1 MTTGGGAAE
10 PRVFTIGGLAGMIG
24 SSRRVLE
31 GALAPFPGAAGDPE
45 GLFAEPLAEG
55 GVLPGPGNVVVRL
68 PEVPVCP
75 LGRPIEPGAAV
86 GWVCGALPAPFRDD
100 RYIVE
105 FTGRNE
111 VRVLAYL
118 DRFGRVFTADEPSE
132 VPPARVPDLAFVRD
146 EEASAGGDEAGWVVV
161 SAGGEERRVARY
173 RVRNGRYDL
182 FDSWYGFGAAGEG
195 LAYPDALAR
204 AYLACVHRPS
214 ITGTPVPSSGLG
226 CIFELLGSSNPVRAL
241 RAVCLLVERAR
252 RDPALRPPA
261 LASLLVAWLDEAGFT
276 DRVSRGW
283 LIGADAEGPLR
294 LIRTRR
300 YADTFYLAVSD
311 EDAGV
316 PEQTVWAVESAL
328 NRFLLLADAL
338 GERAA
343 VADEAEC
350 ARWDEG
356 LRRALVD
363 QAADAACPADAEA
376 PEPAGEWA
384 ARVAVAE
391 AMERLRV
398 PVRFQAAFDL
408 DVAEPGAAAFLLT
421 APGAA
426 FMPARRYDAESG
438 CWAEQPPAAREAEA
452 RAYAARLGIALA
464 ASAFA
469 ASRTVDEVMVT
480 AVPLLDDADMAAAA
494 AGDAGEGAA
503 DGEGRLSW
511 SEAAAL
517 ALAADDAL
525 AAAADAPGPAV
536 DGPFFYQVVFD
547 RARFTGGG
555 AYCDAAA
562 SNPLGFLASFGA
574 VTDAGLAAASPAAAV
589 SDAAAS
595 GVAADAGVP
604 VAAVPD
610 AGVSG
615 VPVAGVPAAPAAAL
629 RDPFALLLD
638 RPSRAVR
645 EAAPESA
652 DAPLAAAQQRA
663 LGARS
668 ARDLRV
674 TYDGVLRS
682 TADEL
687 VGAVAGAASV
697 QEAIH
702 RVMAAQDATGDP
714 LVYQGCTRL
723 MTALTQGSV
732 ALHDRTG
739 LRAALVG
746 DDPLAEAVARAR
758 GALPADPRKAADILA
773 EALAEAESGAR
784 FADTAEAVHRFFDG
798 YASRLAYNLAGPDDG
813 REVELVP
820 PSLVLCYL
828 DAINLLDESFAQSEA
843 AVAYGRRCIELAP
856 TFSLAYRRCARAY
869 MLVGDLESAADLLV
883 RCLAFT
889 TSSDEIAMAYYQLAY
904 VEWKAGR
911 AREGLACYCKSIM
924 ASPVYAPQASVELH
938 ELMREEGLDLL
949 PRDQVDDVLDAAGIP
964 VAPVGDRLVELEAAL
979 RAAVDANLFAVGR
992 SLLAAYL
999 QHRPDD
1005 ALAGVLRSLGG
1016 HAAG

>member
-31 GALAPFPGAAGDPE
+31 GALAPFPGAAGEPE

-105 FTGRNE
+105 FTERNE

-118 DRFGRVFTADEPSE
+118 DRFGRVFTIDEPSE

-214 ITGTPVPSSGLG
+214 ITGIPVPSSGLG

-276 DRVSRGW
+276 DRASRGW

-311 EDAGV
+311 EDARV

-350 ARWDEG
+350 ARRDEE
-356 LRRALVD
+356 LRRVLVD
-363 QAADAACPADAEA
+363 QAADAACPVDAKA

-426 FMPARRYDAESG
+426 LMPARRYDAESG

-469 ASRTVDEVMVT
+469 ASRTIDEVMVA
-480 AVPLLDDADMAAAA
+480 AVPLPSDADAAAV
-494 AGDAGEGAA
+494 AGDVDGDAA
-503 DGEGRLSW
+503 DEGERLSW

-525 AAAADAPGPAV
+525 AAAADAPGPAA

-547 RARFTGGG
+547 RARFTGGD
-555 AYCDAAA
+555 AYRAAA
-562 SNPLGFLASFGA
+562 SDPLGFLASFGA
-574 VTDAGLAAASPAAAV
+574 VTDAGLAAASPAAAA
-589 SDAAAS
+589 SGAAA
-595 GVAADAGVP
+595 G
-604 VAAVPD
+604 
-610 AGVSG
+610 
-615 VPVAGVPAAPAAAL
+615 APAL

-652 DAPLAAAQQRA
+652 DAPLTADQQRA

-798 YASRLAYNLAGPDDG
+798 YASRLAYNLAGSDDG

-938 ELMREEGLDLL
+938 ELMREEGLDLP